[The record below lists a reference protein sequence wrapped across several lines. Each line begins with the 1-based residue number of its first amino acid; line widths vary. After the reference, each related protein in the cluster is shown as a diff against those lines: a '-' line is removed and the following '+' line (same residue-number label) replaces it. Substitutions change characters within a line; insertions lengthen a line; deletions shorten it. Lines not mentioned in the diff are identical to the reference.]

1 MFSLWM
7 HMLLNDLLVAMVVVV
22 MESNTYF
29 QFSPPSVDT
38 SIESSLSR
46 IRWWGAD
53 RHYIVGVSAQVFGFD
68 DLKREIV
75 KEVGVCYS
83 GLSVDIQ

>member
-1 MFSLWM
+1 VGLESSSMFSLWM

-38 SIESSLSR
+38 SIESFVEPDTMVGSR
-46 IRWWGAD
+46 PPLYSFPR
-53 RHYIVGVSAQVFGFD
+53 RCSA
-68 DLKREIV
+68 LMI
-75 KEVGVCYS
+75 
-83 GLSVDIQ
+83 

>member
-29 QFSPPSVDT
+29 QFSLRRWIRVLSLFVEPDTMVGSRPPLYS
-38 SIESSLSR
+38 
-46 IRWWGAD
+46 WGFRA
-53 RHYIVGVSAQVFGFD
+53 GVR
-68 DLKREIV
+68 L
-75 KEVGVCYS
+75 
-83 GLSVDIQ
+83 

>member
-38 SIESSLSR
+38 SIESFVEP
-46 IRWWGAD
+46 D
-53 RHYIVGVSAQVFGFD
+53 TMVGPTAT
-68 DLKREIV
+68 I
-75 KEVGVCYS
+75 
-83 GLSVDIQ
+83 

>member
-1 MFSLWM
+1 M

-38 SIESSLSR
+38 SIESFVEPDTG
-46 IRWWGAD
+46 GAD

-68 DLKREIV
+68 DLKREIGVV
-75 KEVGVCYS
+75 KEVGVYS

>member
-29 QFSPPSVDT
+29 QF
-38 SIESSLSR
+38 
-46 IRWWGAD
+46 
-53 RHYIVGVSAQVFGFD
+53 
-68 DLKREIV
+68 
-75 KEVGVCYS
+75 
-83 GLSVDIQ
+83 LSVGGYEY

>member
-1 MFSLWM
+1 M

-38 SIESSLSR
+38 SIESSLSG
-46 IRWWGAD
+46 RWWGAD
-53 RHYIVGVSAQVFGFD
+53 RHYIVVSAQVFGFD
-68 DLKREIV
+68 DLKRDRRRERSRCLLFWFV
-75 KEVGVCYS
+75 R
-83 GLSVDIQ
+83 